1 MRRAQEWSRGYKF
14 WSCADVDIIS
24 KQLPVK
30 ELCTENGK
38 YEKSSGKF
46 KKSILDE
53 NVCII
58 LQPHEKKSNIINR
71 MPILISDKCLCN
83 PKFYGNRCQYMNEC
97 SNDGDCLNGG
107 R

>member
-1 MRRAQEWSRGYKF
+1 M
-14 WSCADVDIIS
+14 
-24 KQLPVK
+24 KQP
-30 ELCTENGK
+30 
-38 YEKSSGKF
+38 
-46 KKSILDE
+46 IA
-53 NVCII
+53 
-58 LQPHEKKSNIINR
+58 EKKSNIINR

>member
-24 KQLPVK
+24 KQLPAK

-46 KKSILDE
+46 FVRWSNCELLFCNHMRKKL
-53 NVCII
+53 
-58 LQPHEKKSNIINR
+58 NIINW

>member
-24 KQLPVK
+24 KQLPDK

-38 YEKSSGKF
+38 YDKSSGKF
-46 KKSILDE
+46 FATTW
-53 NVCII
+53 
-58 LQPHEKKSNIINR
+58 EKLNIINW